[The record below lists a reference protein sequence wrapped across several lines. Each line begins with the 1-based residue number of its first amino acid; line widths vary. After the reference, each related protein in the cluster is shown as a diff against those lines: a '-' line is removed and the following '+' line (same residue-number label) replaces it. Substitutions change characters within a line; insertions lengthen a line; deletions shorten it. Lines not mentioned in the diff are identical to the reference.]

1 MQRAFNHC
9 TCVCETLRKDT
20 ILRTNAWERT
30 LRPTRLQNCHR
41 QAVVKEAIRRHP
53 EVSYTLERVVPQER
67 EAQCGMMLREALY

>member
-1 MQRAFNHC
+1 LTKTTRTTKKLGIEIYQADID
-9 TCVCETLRKDT
+9 RKMSPL
-20 ILRTNAWERT
+20 IKYAES
-30 LRPTRLQNCHR
+30 LQSLYL